1 MTKIDVG
8 NQNVQFQIGRLL
20 AHLRAFDATLPDGIL
35 AGLPYPN
42 GNALEYINKVIPPRD
57 YLNEAAD
64 AVRNGEDPDP
74 ILALANASDRR
85 AQVGEILAR
94 EANNEYIDNVNSNAD
109 SVVRALRADIFEPI
123 IVRLRQHV
131 EEHPGKWDLAAAVKA
146 EDFPLAAAI
155 KAAQEAVGEMV
166 SLHETRQLLHA
177 PEGPNSGETLFNDDA
192 AWAIEPGSFDEV
204 GPASRLDERRVPNM
218 HRLQWWMELLE
229 AGYTPH
235 YPTFSEWQKLRN
247 SEEFSQYREAKTGEE
262 LPAFSGRVRMG
273 AR

>member
-1 MTKIDVG
+1 MTKINVA

-20 AHLRAFDATLPDGIL
+20 ANLRALDATLPEAIL
-35 AGLPYPN
+35 GGLPYPG
-42 GNALEYINKVIPPRD
+42 GNALEYINQMAPPRD
-57 YLNEAAD
+57 YLTEAAD
-64 AVRNGEDPDP
+64 AVRNGQDPDP
-74 ILALANASDRR
+74 ILTLANASDRR

-94 EANNEYIDNVNSNAD
+94 EANNEYIDNLNSNAD
-109 SVVRALRADIFEPI
+109 AIIRALRKDVFEPI
-123 IVRLRQHV
+123 IVRLRRHV
-131 EEHPGKWDLAAAVKA
+131 EAHRGQCDLAAAVKA

-155 KAAQEAVGEMV
+155 KAAEEAVGEMV

-192 AWAIEPGSFDEV
+192 AWTIEPGSFDEV
-204 GPASRLDERRVPNM
+204 SPASRLDERRVPNM
-218 HRLQWWMELLE
+218 HRLQWWMKLLE

-247 SEEFSQYREAKTGEE
+247 SEEFTEYREAKTGEE